1 MQSKSKKHM
10 KRLTPIL
17 GMAGVA
23 LVALN
28 GHAQQFQYS
37 TGDLILDFS
46 ETGDPDLEVNIGTLS
61 TLTADAVANGG
72 TIEVAGGGLNA
83 YNVSSQLLA
92 TFGGSTGGLTFSVVG
107 TTGTGLDYL
116 TESRLNPAVA
126 NTAPN
131 DVATSATAGVSG
143 AITQKII
150 GSGNATGILPW
161 SASNPA
167 GTGNTANVA
176 IIPTSGAASVN
187 SFTDNIGNVTGTI
200 STSPPLGNTTP
211 GSFSGTV
218 VSDLFGFV
226 PKSSQTKATDEGY
239 FTFNSD
245 GSLDFTETTE
255 PVVAAPESNY
265 FGAVAGG
272 GLLLLSLG
280 RQLRRQT
287 A

>member
-17 GMAGVA
+17 GIAGVA

-83 YNVSSQLLA
+83 YNVNSQLLA
-92 TFGGSTGGLTFSVVG
+92 TFGSTSGLTFSVVG
-107 TTGTGLDYL
+107 TSGTTSDYL
-116 TESRLNPAVA
+116 TESRANPAVA

-131 DVATSATAGVSG
+131 NVATAATASAST
-143 AITQKII
+143 AITQTIV

-161 SASNPA
+161 SAGNPA

-176 IIPTSGAASVN
+176 IIPTSGVASIN
-187 SFTDNIGNVTGTI
+187 SFTHNIGNVTGYI
-200 STSPPLGNTTP
+200 SPDTLGNATP
-211 GSFSGTV
+211 GSFSGSI
-218 VSDLFGFV
+218 VSDLFGYV

-255 PVVAAPESNY
+255 PVAAPESGY
-265 FGAVAGG
+265 FGVVAGS

-280 RQLRRQT
+280 RQLRRQ
-287 A
+287 AA